1 MDKSFCFKSYCK
13 IFSLVFCLC
22 VNVLFYSTLSYVHSL
37 ASPNVPLA
45 HNIFLMLLLFL
56 IFLVYQNGEGEK
68 KELKEFVYIL
78 CRVDGI
84 SFCKA
89 VSLLIHRYSK
99 PLCIDQWCTLR
110 EVEVLLSLVPLLLP
124 SVPELLGGFFVAE
137 TEQPTGKIDAKVHV
151 QFMWQEQFLNALKL
165 VLVLFFLLLVFLYQ
179 TSVYRIPLNDCI
191 FLLIRK

>member
-13 IFSLVFCLC
+13 IFFLVFCLC
-22 VNVLFYSTLSYVHSL
+22 VNVLFCSTLSYVHSL

-56 IFLVYQNGEGEK
+56 IFLVYQNGEGGK
-68 KELKEFVYIL
+68 KGAEGVYVYIL

-99 PLCIDQWCTLR
+99 PLCIDQ
-110 EVEVLLSLVPLLLP
+110 
-124 SVPELLGGFFVAE
+124 
-137 TEQPTGKIDAKVHV
+137 
-151 QFMWQEQFLNALKL
+151 
-165 VLVLFFLLLVFLYQ
+165 
-179 TSVYRIPLNDCI
+179 
-191 FLLIRK
+191 